1 MPTNQLAGTYLIDMI
16 IAKKQYTEAGTEGR
30 QERARE
36 VQVNPPVLFFLS
48 PLFFFLLRGWVGRG
62 SHWLVGTCR
71 QPARIYTKSV
81 RNHRPPA
88 AAGNGGTDMISRRTA
103 RQQGQIAQAHRIYSY
118 LSAGSAALPFTC
130 RSCRPLSLCICHFP
144 LLPLRY

>member
-48 PLFFFLLRGWVGRG
+48 PLFFFFFEAGLAGAHTGWWALAASQLVYIPNPYEITGLLLR
-62 SHWLVGTCR
+62 L
-71 QPARIYTKSV
+71 AM
-81 RNHRPPA
+81 A
-88 AAGNGGTDMISRRTA
+88 API
-103 RQQGQIAQAHRIYSY
+103 
-118 LSAGSAALPFTC
+118 
-130 RSCRPLSLCICHFP
+130 
-144 LLPLRY
+144 